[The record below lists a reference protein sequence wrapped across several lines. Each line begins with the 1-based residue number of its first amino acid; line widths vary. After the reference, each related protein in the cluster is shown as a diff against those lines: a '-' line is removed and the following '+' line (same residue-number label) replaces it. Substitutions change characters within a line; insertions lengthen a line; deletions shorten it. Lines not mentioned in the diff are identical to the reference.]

1 MVLSIVTF
9 IIMKMGELGISLYSH
24 FHIID
29 LYVQNV
35 CYKCLYFKKY
45 AEGNVNVEN
54 ISQQ

>member
-1 MVLSIVTF
+1 
-9 IIMKMGELGISLYSH
+9 MKMGELGISLYSH

-45 AEGNVNVEN
+45 AEGDVNVEN